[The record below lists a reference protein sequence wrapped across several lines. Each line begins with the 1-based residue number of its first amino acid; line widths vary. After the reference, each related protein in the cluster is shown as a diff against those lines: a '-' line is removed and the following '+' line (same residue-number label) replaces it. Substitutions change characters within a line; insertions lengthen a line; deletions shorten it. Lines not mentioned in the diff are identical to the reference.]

1 LPERE
6 DWTMTTNQAQIG
18 DIGRQFLN
26 VFGAIFQIYASS
38 VAGSAV
44 GVVAAEIRSPIAP
57 ASYTFVIWNP
67 IFLLCALYA
76 ISQALPARRADP
88 VYRTIGWWT
97 AGAFLANGAWTYVF
111 TNRLHSLAQII
122 IFASFVCAGFAYFGF
137 ARSLAGAEPAAVDNW
152 IVGPALGL
160 LFGWITAATI
170 VGLASTLVA
179 QGFARDGQGAEVVGA
194 GLLLIGGVAAFLTIL
209 ASKTGPS
216 SEWIAYAAAALWAFI
231 AVVVAQRTSSLLTTG
246 AAVACALL
254 VVLALFGPWVVPTPS
269 SRSGATVDHGSTIP
283 RGR

>member
-1 LPERE
+1 M
-6 DWTMTTNQAQIG
+6 DTKQAQLG
-18 DIGRQFLN
+18 DAGRQFLN
-26 VFGAIFQIYASS
+26 IFGAIFQIYASS

-44 GVVAAEIRSPIAP
+44 GIVAEEVRSPITP
-57 ASYTFVIWNP
+57 ASYAFVIWSP

-76 ISQALPARRADP
+76 LTQALPARRADP

-111 TNRLHSLAQII
+111 TNRLYSLAQII
-122 IFASFVCAGFAYFGF
+122 IFASFVCAGCAYFRF
-137 ARSLAGAEPAAVDNW
+137 ARALAGAEPAPVDNW

-179 QGFARDGQGAEVVGA
+179 QGFSRDGQRAEVVGA
-194 GLLLIGGVAAFLTIL
+194 GLLLIGGVAAFITIL
-209 ASKTGPS
+209 ASRTGPS
-216 SEWIAYAAAALWAFI
+216 SAWIAYAAAALWAFF
-231 AVVVAQRTSSLLTTG
+231 AVVVAQRASSLLTTG
-246 AAVACALL
+246 AAAVCALL
-254 VVLALFGPWVVPTPS
+254 VLLALFGPWVVPPPS
-269 SRSGATVDHGSTIP
+269 THSGATADQGSATP